1 MGREPMELLHE
12 RTAHCSRSVLIEGFK
27 RDLFKTP
34 LLNRTHLSKKHMK
47 KVNKTLCNACGLS
60 KMTRMSFKEKD
71 PDELHAMYFCQKW
84 TADITVYVNCPT
96 REGYKY
102 VLVITDVATKWF
114 WEFLLKERTGA
125 EVLRCIKHIVEVE
138 LLRFPGKHR
147 LGTYHTDGGK
157 ELLDTSVK
165 AYLLKVFGTK
175 ITWTTSHTPEQNGVS
190 ERKFRTIGEMSL
202 AALRSSGLPTSLWGD
217 CVVAVCYIIR
227 MLPTRTCRG
236 WMSPMECVPGG
247 KIPDLSFLRVWGC
260 KCYVLV
266 PKADRR
272 KDWEDKSKVGY
283 LMGYSLDKK
292 GYRVLIGSTILT
304 SVHVLFDESIPP
316 RSESYYKEFDSHL
329 VKVAS
334 EEKYVSDYI
343 YLKDQYYIDEGL
355 LYKTTRVVEVDG
367 LIVGF
372 RALITSGNQQLEDRT
387 PVHIADVKDM
397 TELLAKSQAMN
408 IGDHDD
414 ENLGASLKR
423 SADRVRPLPI
433 YAPGVTLGESTPAD
447 LVETSSNECV
457 DKAVV
462 DTASEASNSKRFRK
476 SRVLTNVSVLGEVHA
491 AEAVDEDYL
500 RDADDFMLGANRYPA
515 EPTTHAESLSSPECK
530 YWRRA
535 RRNERHALEK
545 KGVLAVVR
553 RPKGVR
559 PVKSRYVYRRKFNKD
574 GSLKKYKARH
584 IALGFG
590 QVKGV
595 DVHNTFAPV
604 VKGITVRLLL
614 ALAFMLSMFVHQL
627 DVTNAFCYADMDGD
641 VYMEPTPDYDLP
653 IGYCFKLLKA
663 LYGLRSSPR
672 LWWKHLDKYI
682 KSLHFKPCVLEPCLY
697 HMMYKG
703 TQMYLMIYVDDI
715 LIASTNL
722 EHIKEVKKKFCM
734 KFEMTDM
741 GELEHFL
748 NIRVTRTDKY
758 LQMDQ
763 AVYAQ
768 KVLETHA
775 EHIGGNPKKT
785 RKHPMPDNAMD
796 KIKEEADAAA
806 DISEEDQNWLD
817 NFPYRALL
825 GAILYLSLNTRPDIA
840 YAVGVLARFAS
851 KPTLV
856 TCGLMIYCMQYI
868 RGTVERGIRFS
879 GSMFDMHIFTDADW
893 AGDQLSRRSTTGYV
907 VFGVGG
913 PIAWQ
918 SKLQT
923 TVSTSSMQSEYQAM
937 YAGMIE
943 IVWLRGVLGEIGL
956 FLNKATPFFID
967 AQSAR
972 DLAINP
978 VFHKRSKHIAIKYHW
993 IREHVDPDGEFKTA
1007 TLVLVGT
1014 DYQSADIYT
1023 KALVGL
1029 KFELHRDTN
1038 MGVKRYASDTVMKEH
1053 CQKKRR

>member
-1 MGREPMELLHE
+1 
-12 RTAHCSRSVLIEGFK
+12 V
-27 RDLFKTP
+27 
-34 LLNRTHLSKKHMK
+34 KKH
-47 KVNKTLCNACGLS
+47 LCNACAVS
-60 KMTRMSFKEKD
+60 KITRKSFKAHD
-71 PDELHAMYFCQKW
+71 PEELYATKFCDLW
-84 TADITVYVNCPT
+84 TADIGVFVNCES

-114 WEFLLKERTGA
+114 WEFLLKNRTGA
-125 EVLRCIKHIVEVE
+125 DILRCIKHIVEVE
-138 LLRFPGKHR
+138 LPRFPGKHR
-147 LGTYHTDGGK
+147 LGRYHTDGGK
-157 ELLDTSVK
+157 ELLDTTVK
-165 AYLLKVFGTK
+165 AYLLKAFGTV
-175 ITWTTSHTPEQNGVS
+175 ITWTSSHTPEQNGIS
-190 ERKFRTIGEMSL
+190 ERKFRTIEESSL
-202 AALRSSGLPTSLWGD
+202 ATLRASGRPTSLWGD
-217 CVVAVCYIIR
+217 CMVAVSMIIR
-227 MLPTRTCRG
+227 MLPTRTCKG

-247 KIPDLSFLRVWGC
+247 SIPDLSRLRVWGC
-260 KCYVLV
+260 KCYVLIA
-266 PKADRR
+266 KADRR
-272 KDWEDKSKVGY
+272 KDWEDKSMIGC
-283 LMGYSLDKK
+283 LIGYSKDKK
-292 GYRVLIGSTILT
+292 GYRVLIGSAVIT

-316 RSESYYKEFDSHL
+316 RSESYYKEFDSH
-329 VKVAS
+329 VVRQAS
-334 EEKYVSDYI
+334 EEKHVSDYT

-355 LYKTTRVVEVDG
+355 LYKTTRVVVVDG
-367 LIVGF
+367 LIVGY
-372 RALITSGNQQLEDRT
+372 RALITSGKQQLEDRT

-397 TELLAKSQAMN
+397 TELLAKNSAIN
-408 IGDHDD
+408 VGNHDD
-414 ENLGASLKR
+414 ESLGGPSHKE
-423 SADRVRPLPI
+423 ADRVGPLPI
-433 YAPGVTLGESTPAD
+433 SAPDAKLGVILEESTPAA
-447 LVETSSNECV
+447 LVETDPSIDSG
-457 DKAVV
+457 DKRRVV
-462 DTASEASNSKRFRK
+462 ATDGKRIRAE
-476 SRVLTNVSVLGEVHA
+476 RVLTNVSVLGEIHA

-500 RDADDFMLGANRYPA
+500 RDADSAMLDPEGYPP
-515 EPTTHAESLSSPECK
+515 EPTTYAESLTCKESK
-530 YWRRA
+530 YWSRA

-553 RPKGVR
+553 RPKGVK
-559 PVKSRYVYRRKFNKD
+559 PVKSRYVYKRKFNKD

-614 ALAFMLSMFVHQL
+614 ALAFMFSMFVHQL

-641 VYMEPTPDYDLP
+641 VYMEPTPDYTLP
-653 IGYCFKLLKA
+653 FGYCFKLLKA

-697 HMMYKG
+697 HMKYKG

-734 KFEMTDM
+734 KFDMTDM

-748 NIRVTRTDKY
+748 NIRVTRTDEY

-768 KVLETHA
+768 KVLDKHA
-775 EHIGGNPKKT
+775 DHIGGNPKKT

-796 KIKEEADAAA
+796 KIKEEADAEA

-868 RGTVERGIRFS
+868 RGTVKRGIRFS

-956 FLNKATPFFID
+956 SLFKATPFFID

-972 DLAINP
+972 DLAVNP

-1007 TLVLVGT
+1007 VLKLVGT
-1014 DYQSADIYT
+1014 DHQSADIYT

-1029 KFELHRDTN
+1029 KFEGHRDSN
-1038 MGVKRYASDTVMKEH
+1038 MGVKRIASEVVMRDH
-1053 CQKKRR
+1053 CQKKRRT